1 MSWLVAGLIGGLAA
15 YLADWVMWSK
25 VVMKGTEVFASP
37 PPPGQ
42 PINMGPMM
50 VKAALLALAYG
61 VLFALTYRQVMH
73 SLWTTPGL
81 LGGLELAT
89 TMWLPI
95 AFACVG
101 SGVWYD
107 KARVLLN
114 AQMWAWLVR
123 MNAAGLV
130 VGLLIK

>member
-1 MSWLVAGLIGGLAA
+1 MSWLVAGLIGGVAA

-25 VVMKGTEVFASP
+25 VVMKGTEPFATP
-37 PPPGQ
+37 PPAGQ
-42 PINMGPMM
+42 PVNMGPLML
-50 VKAALLALAYG
+50 KSALLALAYG
-61 VLFALTYRQVMH
+61 VFFALTYRQVMH

-81 LGGLELAT
+81 MGGLELAT
-89 TMWLPI
+89 TLWLPI
-95 AFACVG
+95 AFACIG
-101 SGVWYD
+101 SNVWYD
-107 KARVLLN
+107 RARVLMK